1 MWSCILNRCPRG
13 VILPVSRTRRRNT
26 PVFLDVSVSESP
38 RSDNWIMGSKNYRL
52 DVTGIIPTL
61 LWDYN
66 LHTATTLTLMW
77 LAQMRYAVHQIH
89 QRSGFIKMT
98 SSNGNLVRVT
108 GPLRGEFTGNRWIP
122 LTKASDVE
130 LWCFLW
136 SGPWINGWVNNR
148 EAGDLR
154 RNHAHYDVTVMI
166 ERIYFNCSQG
176 DIQKYIFIF
185 GWQAL

>member
-1 MWSCILNRCPRG
+1 M
-13 VILPVSRTRRRNT
+13 
-26 PVFLDVSVSESP
+26 FLDISVWESP
-38 RSDNWIMGSKNYRL
+38 RSDNWIMGSRNYRS

-66 LHTATTLTLMW
+66 LHTATALSWMW
-77 LAQMRYAVHQIH
+77 LAQMQYIVHQIH
-89 QRSGFIKMT
+89 QRSGFIMMT
-98 SSNGNLVRVT
+98 SSNGNVFRVT
-108 GPLRGEFTGNRWIP
+108 DPLCGEFTGHRWIP

-130 LWCFLW
+130 LWCVLW
-136 SGPWINGWVNNR
+136 SVPWINGSVNNR

-154 RNHAHYDVTVMI
+154 RNHAHYNVTVMI

-176 DIQKYIFIF
+176 DIHKYTFIF